1 MNEHDRLVNSLVL
14 ALQKEGYT
22 ILSASLDGYSQP
34 HRIGRHEP
42 DIIGKDANGLVILGE
57 AKTSDDIDTERSREQ
72 YLDFSNRIMSDGLLK
87 GRQVPLHIIVS
98 RQSSPILRQVIV
110 DLGLSYKIGNQIII
124 WVNN

>member
-1 MNEHDRLVNSLVL
+1 MNDHDRLVNSLVS

-22 ILSASLDGYSQP
+22 ISSAALQGYSQP
-34 HRIGRHEP
+34 HKIGRHEP
-42 DIIGKDANGLVILGE
+42 DIIGKDPNGLVILGE

-98 RQSSPILRQVIV
+98 RQDSPILRQVLI
-110 DLGLSYKIGNQIII
+110 DLGLSYKIGNQITI